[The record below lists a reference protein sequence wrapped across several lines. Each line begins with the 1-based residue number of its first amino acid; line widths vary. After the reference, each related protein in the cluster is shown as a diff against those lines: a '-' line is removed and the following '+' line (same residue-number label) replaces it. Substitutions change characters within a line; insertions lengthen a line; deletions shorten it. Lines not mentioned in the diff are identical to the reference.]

1 MTLHITNEDHAQ
13 GLANAPIELVEYG
26 DFQCPYCKKAY
37 YIVKEIQQELGDNLK
52 FVFRNFPLTDLH
64 PHAMH
69 ASIAAETAAQQG
81 KFWDMHDILFENQK
95 FLDDSYLMQY
105 AKIIGLNPK
114 RFEDDFGNDKSYAKV
129 EADYES
135 GEENGVEGTPTFFIN
150 GQLYEGNWME
160 AEFKEYM
167 KSLIK

>member
-1 MTLHITNEDHAQ
+1 MALRTTNEDHIQ

-69 ASIAAETAAQQG
+69 AAIAAETAAQQG
-81 KFWDMHDILFENQK
+81 KFWNMHDILFENQK

-105 AKIIGLNPK
+105 AKIIGLNPQ
-114 RFEDDFGNDKSYAKV
+114 RFEEDFGNDKSYAKV
-129 EADYES
+129 KKDYES

-160 AEFKEYM
+160 SEFKEYM